1 MRGTIYTA
9 VFKAEA
15 IKQITECSHGVVE
28 ASKRLGVS
36 DKSLCAWFKQNQQGD
51 LPNSKILL
59 LSN

>member
-15 IKQITECSHGVVE
+15 IKQITECGHGVVE

-36 DKSLCAWFKQNQQGD
+36 DKAYVLGLSKANKAIYQT
-51 LPNSKILL
+51 PKILL